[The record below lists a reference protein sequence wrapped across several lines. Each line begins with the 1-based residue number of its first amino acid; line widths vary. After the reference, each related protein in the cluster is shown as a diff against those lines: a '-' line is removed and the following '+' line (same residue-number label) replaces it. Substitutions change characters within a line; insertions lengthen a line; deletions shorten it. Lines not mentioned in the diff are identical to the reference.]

1 MKHQKLFSPIAITP
15 QCILRNRIVKT
26 GQSTWLWNEDG
37 SADGSRGVDLYE
49 NIAKG
54 GAAAVIVGGCA
65 IEDTP
70 GIYLG
75 LYDDR
80 FIPGLQELTGRVQ
93 AHGCKIFAQFHH
105 SGPAAWPRLGQLP
118 ISSSSLDVNEIPM
131 PPPNGNPCRGLSI
144 SEIHEMRERIVES
157 IVRADKG
164 GFDGMEVH
172 AAHGYFLNSFVSRVW
187 NRRDDEYGCQN
198 VENRTR
204 IVREILQEARKRCRP
219 DFVLGIRMN
228 GREYGAKKG
237 ITLEEAVENAQAFEA
252 AGAQF
257 LNVAGYGYGTM
268 PFRYC
273 PDYFPYPEPEDFMEP
288 YMDIYRHKGLWTD
301 SAGYVKKVVHVPVIT
316 AGRMN
321 EDLAERVLNE
331 GDADIIGLGRTL
343 WADPEF
349 PNKVREERFEDIV
362 RCTRCASCEDPVTQ
376 PRICRV
382 NPSLGR
388 DRELDMSPA
397 IRKKKVMVIGGGPAG
412 MEAARVAALRGHD
425 VTLYEKEAQLGGR
438 IRLASM
444 IKGCD
449 VENVLPVHEYLS
461 TQLGKLPVKLRLGV
475 TVTAET
481 VRKEQPDAVVIATSS
496 PYAVPDIPGIHSSR
510 VFTIKGLAGQVKL
523 PMRLFGPRLLEK
535 LTHVFLPVG
544 KRVVVLGGQIEG
556 VQGAVFLKKRGRDV
570 TIIEESASIGGG
582 IPERFLQRIGP
593 WFGKKGVEV
602 LTESRAE
609 AITDDG
615 VKVRLKDGTRKFVP
629 CDSVMVLMPQVPDTA
644 LAESLQGLVAEVH
657 VIGSSLGAEN
667 GLLKHALLDGRRV
680 GCRL

>member
-1 MKHQKLFSPIAITP
+1 MKHPKLFSPIAITP
-15 QCILRNRIVKT
+15 QCILKNRIIKT

-37 SADGSRGVDLYE
+37 TADGSRGIDLYE

-54 GAAAVIVGGCA
+54 GAAAVIIGGCA
-65 IEDTP
+65 MEATP

-75 LYDDR
+75 LYDDK

-118 ISSSSLDVNEIPM
+118 ISSSSLTVDEIPM
-131 PPPNGNPCRGLSI
+131 PPPNGNPCRGLTI
-144 SEIHEMRERIVES
+144 SEIHEMQEKIVES

-172 AAHGYFLNSFVSRVW
+172 VAHGYFLNSFVSRVW

-204 IVREILQEARKRCRP
+204 IVREILAEARKRCRP

-228 GREYGAKKG
+228 GREYGAKNG
-237 ITLEEAVENAQAFEA
+237 ITIEEAMENAKAFQD

-273 PDYFPYPEPEDFMEP
+273 PDYFPYPEPEEFMEP
-288 YMDIYRHKGLWTD
+288 YMDVYRHKGLWTD
-301 SAGYVKKVVHVPVIT
+301 SASHIKKIAKVPVIT
-316 AGRMN
+316 AGRMDEN
-321 EDLAERVLNE
+321 LAERILND

-349 PNKVREERFEDIV
+349 PNKVYEERFEDIV

-397 IRKKKVMVIGGGPAG
+397 AQKKKVMVIGAGPAG

-425 VTLYEKEAQLGGR
+425 VTLYDKESQLGGR
-438 IRLASM
+438 IKLASM
-444 IKGCD
+444 IKGCA
-449 VENVLPVHEYLS
+449 VENVLPIYDYL
-461 TQLGKLPVKLRLGV
+461 TAQIDKLPIKLRLGT
-475 TVTAET
+475 TVTADI
-481 VRKEQPDAVVIATSS
+481 VRQEKPDAVVIATSS
-496 PYAVPDIPGIHSSR
+496 PYAVPEIPGIHGSNVS
-510 VFTIKGLAGQVKL
+510 TIKGLAGQVKL
-523 PMRLFGPRLLEK
+523 PMRLFGPQLLEK
-535 LTHVFLPVG
+535 LTHIFLPVG

-556 VQGAVFLKKRGRDV
+556 VQGAVFLKKRGREV
-570 TIIEESASIGGG
+570 TIIEESATIGGG
-582 IPERFLQRIGP
+582 IPERYFQRIGP
-593 WFGKKGVEV
+593 WFAKKGVNV
-602 LTESRAE
+602 LTEARAE
-609 AITDDG
+609 EITKEG
-615 VKVRLKDGTRKFVP
+615 VKVRLKDGSQKFVP
-629 CDSVMVLMPQVPDTA
+629 CDSVMVLMPQVPDTT
-644 LAESLQGLVAEVH
+644 LADSLKDVVSEIH
-657 VIGSSLGAEN
+657 VIGSALGAEN
-667 GLLKHALLDGRRV
+667 GLLKHALLDGRRA

>member
-1 MKHQKLFSPIAITP
+1 
-15 QCILRNRIVKT
+15 
-26 GQSTWLWNEDG
+26 
-37 SADGSRGVDLYE
+37 
-49 NIAKG
+49 
-54 GAAAVIVGGCA
+54 
-65 IEDTP
+65 
-70 GIYLG
+70 
-75 LYDDR
+75 
-80 FIPGLQELTGRVQ
+80 
-93 AHGCKIFAQFHH
+93 
-105 SGPAAWPRLGQLP
+105 
-118 ISSSSLDVNEIPM
+118 
-131 PPPNGNPCRGLSI
+131 
-144 SEIHEMRERIVES
+144 
-157 IVRADKG
+157 
-164 GFDGMEVH
+164 
-172 AAHGYFLNSFVSRVW
+172 
-187 NRRDDEYGCQN
+187 
-198 VENRTR
+198 
-204 IVREILQEARKRCRP
+204 
-219 DFVLGIRMN
+219 
-228 GREYGAKKG
+228 
-237 ITLEEAVENAQAFEA
+237 
-252 AGAQF
+252 
-257 LNVAGYGYGTM
+257 
-268 PFRYC
+268 
-273 PDYFPYPEPEDFMEP
+273 
-288 YMDIYRHKGLWTD
+288 MDIYRHKGLWTD

-349 PNKVREERFEDIV
+349 PNKVRDERFEDIV

-449 VENVLPVHEYLS
+449 VENVLPVYEYLT

-556 VQGAVFLKKRGRDV
+556 VQGAVFLKKRGREV

-593 WFGKKGVEV
+593 WFRKKGVEV

-615 VKVRLKDGTRKFVP
+615 VKVRLKDGTQKFVP

-644 LAESLQGLVAEVH
+644 LTESLQGIVAEVH

-680 GCRL
+680 GCR